1 MQPHDREP
9 SAFAW
14 SVAFI
19 SLILPWAAAV
29 LAIAGFWQVARGDSA
44 GWWYVSAA
52 GALLIAD
59 ILIDFVWAH
68 PAILKSD
75 QPDLNRR
82 GAQFV
87 GLTVRVEEA
96 IEHGRGKVRV
106 GDTLWTAE
114 GPDAPAGAEVRITAA
129 QGTLLRVEPVP
140 GANS

>member
-1 MQPHDREP
+1 VEPHDRGP

-19 SLILPWAAAV
+19 SLLLPWAAAV
-29 LAIAGFWQVARGDSA
+29 LAIAGFWQVTRGEAA
-44 GWWYVSAA
+44 GWWYIAAA

-68 PAILKSD
+68 PSVLKSD

-114 GPDAPAGAEVRITAA
+114 GPDAPAGAEVRITSA
-129 QGTLLRVEPVP
+129 QGTLLRVERI
-140 GANS
+140 

>member
-1 MQPHDREP
+1 MEPPDRGP
-9 SAFAW
+9 SAFVW

-19 SLILPWAAAV
+19 SLVLPWAAAI
-29 LAIAGFWQVARGDSA
+29 LALAGFWQVARGDSA

-68 PAILKSD
+68 PSVLKSD

-87 GLTVRVEEA
+87 GLTVCVEEA

-129 QGTLLRVEPVP
+129 QGTLLQVERT
-140 GANS
+140 

>member
-1 MQPHDREP
+1 VEPHDREP

-14 SVAFI
+14 SAAFI
-19 SLILPWAAAV
+19 SLILPCAAGL
-29 LAIAGFWQVARGDSA
+29 LAIAGLWQVARGEAA
-44 GWWYVSAA
+44 GWWYVAAA

-59 ILIDFVWAH
+59 ILIDVVWAH
-68 PAILKSD
+68 PSVLKSD

-87 GLTVRVEEA
+87 GLTVCVEEA

-106 GDTLWTAE
+106 GDTLWIAE

-129 QGTLLRVEPVP
+129 QGTLLQVERT
-140 GANS
+140 